1 MDSQSQLQPPP
12 ETFLAPLLSLR
23 DYYAPIVEK
32 YEKLY
37 VQALAN
43 LNHVEALLS
52 VWSDNGQEP
61 TLEVINQPVASS
73 LENLPLEDNDFTPE
87 SKVNLVKPISSQ
99 LPLTENSSSAKQDI
113 KAPIVISEP
122 DISISKNFSLNNSDI
137 YHELR
142 LQTPEASANLVDS
155 IDSEVAPTNDLESE
169 TAFEE
174 FQKIENSSTVS
185 EVVTA
190 APEGNSDYLIKPP
203 VELVELIDFVP
214 ETSESHEKD
223 DLPESTYTDTAEEAP
238 EKSLSW
244 SEIPM
249 LPEYQSLNRTEAILR
264 VLQKHA

>member
-1 MDSQSQLQPPP
+1 MLQYVVHISVSKKL
-12 ETFLAPLLSLR
+12 FNVLL
-23 DYYAPIVEK
+23 PQNVTI
-32 YEKLY
+32 
-37 VQALAN
+37 
-43 LNHVEALLS
+43 
-52 VWSDNGQEP
+52 
-61 TLEVINQPVASS
+61 LEMS
-73 LENLPLEDNDFTPE
+73 
-87 SKVNLVKPISSQ
+87 
-99 LPLTENSSSAKQDI
+99 
-113 KAPIVISEP
+113 ISEP

-155 IDSEVAPTNDLESE
+155 IDSEVAPTNDLKSE

-190 APEGNSDYLIKPP
+190 APEGNSDCLIKPP

-214 ETSESHEKD
+214 ETSESQEND
-223 DLPESTYTDTAEEAP
+223 DLSESTYTDTAEEAP

-264 VLQKHA
+264 VLQKHAGSVCHISLIMRSPAASSG